1 MVYYPYLYFC
11 IGPPGRRV
19 LLYYCIFVLLYLFLY
34 FVLSNP
40 LDTFKWSV
48 PLSISRG
55 KKFRHLITVHD
66 QIQIQESS
74 SIQKDEQKVYGIHDP
89 ANYDFDLNMWSSTKA
104 DDLRSSLKRLNKV
117 ELSKSSKEILEAIL
131 FASGSPVLE
140 EDLKDKMIHKKEFKK
155 EIESLRDFYQ
165 NRGIN
170 LIKAGNKWSFRTAES
185 IKDDLTIFKT
195 QKRKLS
201 RAAIETLSIIAYQQP
216 ITRSEIENIRGVQMG
231 RGSID
236 HLVEIGWIKPSG
248 RKNIPG
254 KPALWVTTELFM
266 EHFGIE
272 NISDL
277 PSKEELKASGFL
289 EKRSAIAT
297 ITDIAGKNEFL
308 EDKEVEDEE
317 TLEDFISEES
327 AK

>member
-1 MVYYPYLYFC
+1 M
-11 IGPPGRRV
+11 
-19 LLYYCIFVLLYLFLY
+19 
-34 FVLSNP
+34 
-40 LDTFKWSV
+40 
-48 PLSISRG
+48 
-55 KKFRHLITVHD
+55 
-66 QIQIQESS
+66 
-74 SIQKDEQKVYGIHDP
+74 
-89 ANYDFDLNMWSSTKA
+89 STNR
-104 DDLRSSLKRLNKV
+104 D
-117 ELSKSSKEILEAIL
+117 SKILEAIL

-140 EDLKDKMIHKKEFKK
+140 EDLKDKIINKKEFKK
-155 EIESLRDFYQ
+155 EIESLKEFYQ

-170 LIKAGNKWSFRTAES
+170 LIKTGNKWSFRTAES

-236 HLVEIGWIKPSG
+236 HLMEIGWIKPSG

-317 TLEDFISEES
+317 TLEDFIPEES

>member
-1 MVYYPYLYFC
+1 M
-11 IGPPGRRV
+11 
-19 LLYYCIFVLLYLFLY
+19 
-34 FVLSNP
+34 
-40 LDTFKWSV
+40 
-48 PLSISRG
+48 
-55 KKFRHLITVHD
+55 
-66 QIQIQESS
+66 
-74 SIQKDEQKVYGIHDP
+74 
-89 ANYDFDLNMWSSTKA
+89 STNR
-104 DDLRSSLKRLNKV
+104 D
-117 ELSKSSKEILEAIL
+117 SKILEAIL

-140 EDLKDKMIHKKEFKK
+140 EDLKDKMINKKEFKK
-155 EIESLRDFYQ
+155 EIESLKEFYQ

-170 LIKAGNKWSFRTAES
+170 LIKTGNKWSFRTAES

-236 HLVEIGWIKPSG
+236 HLMEIGWIKPSG

-308 EDKEVEDEE
+308 EDKEVDDEE

-327 AK
+327 TK

>member
-1 MVYYPYLYFC
+1 M
-11 IGPPGRRV
+11 
-19 LLYYCIFVLLYLFLY
+19 
-34 FVLSNP
+34 
-40 LDTFKWSV
+40 
-48 PLSISRG
+48 
-55 KKFRHLITVHD
+55 
-66 QIQIQESS
+66 
-74 SIQKDEQKVYGIHDP
+74 
-89 ANYDFDLNMWSSTKA
+89 STTR
-104 DDLRSSLKRLNKV
+104 D
-117 ELSKSSKEILEAIL
+117 SKILEAIL

-140 EDLKDKMIHKKEFKK
+140 EDLQDKMINKKEFKK
-155 EIESLRDFYQ
+155 EIESLKEFYQ

-170 LIKAGNKWSFRTAES
+170 LIKTGNKWSFRTAES

-236 HLVEIGWIKPSG
+236 HLMEIGWIKPSG

-297 ITDIAGKNEFL
+297 ITDIAGKNEFQ
-308 EDKEVEDEE
+308 EDKEVDDEE
-317 TLEDFISEES
+317 TLEDFIPEES
-327 AK
+327 AS

>member
-1 MVYYPYLYFC
+1 M
-11 IGPPGRRV
+11 
-19 LLYYCIFVLLYLFLY
+19 
-34 FVLSNP
+34 
-40 LDTFKWSV
+40 
-48 PLSISRG
+48 
-55 KKFRHLITVHD
+55 
-66 QIQIQESS
+66 
-74 SIQKDEQKVYGIHDP
+74 
-89 ANYDFDLNMWSSTKA
+89 STNR
-104 DDLRSSLKRLNKV
+104 D
-117 ELSKSSKEILEAIL
+117 SKILEAIL

-140 EDLKDKMIHKKEFKK
+140 EDLKDKIINKKEFKK
-155 EIESLRDFYQ
+155 EIENLREFYQ

-170 LIKAGNKWSFRTAES
+170 LIKTGNKWSFRTAES

-236 HLVEIGWIKPSG
+236 HLMEIGWIKPSG

-308 EDKEVEDEE
+308 EDKEVDDEE
-317 TLEDFISEES
+317 NLEDFIPEES